1 MLNRLELQ
9 AQQFFMVLKENKTK
23 ILKFSLIEQTIPQFT
38 QALINLKAI
47 LSGPVLQ
54 REKAYSRTLEII
66 RPLNLIEECCVD
78 TRFHQESISFL
89 NEFQIIQRGFD
100 IPCKVYESEHA
111 YVDKLVKEIRESE
124 ADKMKIEK
132 NQQNE
137 AFRQK
142 YMSSQKPVE
151 SAQKVQI
158 SDKSPQKLQMTKED
172 LHSSNQFQSQ
182 LALQNQNMVQ
192 TKQEAVQLDS
202 KELKR
207 LKLQKLVRNS
217 ADDQLFELVN
227 NENIT
232 LKKQLMELKMQ
243 LLDVQENELI
253 NQQKEEEFKQILQ
266 KKENEIKDLKT
277 KLEKQKE
284 IITEQQQIM
293 EEQQN
298 ELERMEGEM

>member
-1 MLNRLELQ
+1 
-9 AQQFFMVLKENKTK
+9 
-23 ILKFSLIEQTIPQFT
+23 
-38 QALINLKAI
+38 
-47 LSGPVLQ
+47 
-54 REKAYSRTLEII
+54 
-66 RPLNLIEECCVD
+66 
-78 TRFHQESISFL
+78 
-89 NEFQIIQRGFD
+89 
-100 IPCKVYESEHA
+100 
-111 YVDKLVKEIRESE
+111 
-124 ADKMKIEK
+124 
-132 NQQNE
+132 
-137 AFRQK
+137 
-142 YMSSQKPVE
+142 MSSQKPVE